1 MGDHD
6 TQGLVA
12 KIARAWGPALAVL
25 VPALGTIVLGIAV
38 LAGWATGRR
47 QWLVP
52 VEGGTSMVAS
62 TAFGFVVAGI
72 GLLAAYLR
80 SPRARA
86 VRLGSGVLLMA
97 LAALVAVAR
106 VLDVQLFIDF
116 PQLHAMVD
124 TSGAATG
131 RMSPPSA
138 FAFFLTGA
146 LLLVFDRPTNRV
158 GALGVQATAGVLL
171 AVAAASLVA
180 FDVAPESLLPQYRST
195 LMAASTAAAFIA
207 IGVALLALIARS
219 PWYEAVYAHREDEK
233 ILILTTGIFVLVF
246 ISLAAAAFAAMQR
259 QLQGTLQG
267 ALTQA
272 VADRSAILENILG
285 NRVTRASIVATR
297 PTLQELLA
305 QWEGDGDGRLRDRL
319 HDEAVSYLASG
330 FRAVAFL
337 DENGRAVA
345 QAGSLEEDPSVAVP
359 IRGQRSEATLMWS
372 QAFILRV
379 YAPVFH
385 RGAWVGTALSE
396 QELDLL
402 GRLQFEVD
410 ELGSSAEWLL
420 CSAQGAQAACF
431 PQRFERT
438 PRVLA
443 RPAQGPALPM
453 ELALA
458 GRRGVGNAFDY
469 RGERV
474 IAGYAPVGSSG
485 LGIVLKLGIEEFYS
499 PLREQLGQWARWF
512 VAMSLLGAL
521 LISSQVRP
529 VAQRLVHSEN
539 LARNRAEALARSERA
554 LREIYAAL
562 GDGILV
568 LSAEGTIEFLNPAAE
583 RIFGYPP
590 GDLVGRNVSVLI
602 PEQLREANAASTRRF
617 VEEGTSNVVGL
628 RGLVYPALRRD
639 GTSFDLEYSLSPM
652 GTPGEQRLVAVVR
665 DVSERTALDRLKSEF
680 IATVS
685 HELRTPLTSLV
696 GSLEILRESKL
707 PAMERGFLDMASRN
721 AERLATLVDD
731 VIDSERIESGAL
743 KFEPARFGLA
753 AFLREAVQLNQSY
766 ASAHQVFF
774 HLEEPVPQATLEADR
789 GRVMQVMAN
798 LLSNA
803 AKFSRAGEE
812 VRVRATLRGSR
823 VRVEVIDRGQ
833 GIPEEF
839 KPRVFQKFAQA
850 DASDSREK
858 GGTGLGLAICKAIV
872 ERSGGTIGFESRPGE
887 GTTFWFELPESGP

>member
-1 MGDHD
+1 M
-6 TQGLVA
+6 
-12 KIARAWGPALAVL
+12 
-25 VPALGTIVLGIAV
+25 
-38 LAGWATGRR
+38 
-47 QWLVP
+47 
-52 VEGGTSMVAS
+52 
-62 TAFGFVVAGI
+62 
-72 GLLAAYLR
+72 
-80 SPRARA
+80 
-86 VRLGSGVLLMA
+86 
-97 LAALVAVAR
+97 
-106 VLDVQLFIDF
+106 
-116 PQLHAMVD
+116 
-124 TSGAATG
+124 
-131 RMSPPSA
+131 
-138 FAFFLTGA
+138 
-146 LLLVFDRPTNRV
+146 
-158 GALGVQATAGVLL
+158 AGVLL
-171 AVAAASLVA
+171 VVAIASLVA
-180 FDVAPESLLPQYRST
+180 FDVAPESLLPRYRSS
-195 LMAASTAAAFIA
+195 LMAAPTAVAFIA
-207 IGVALLALIARS
+207 IGVALLGLIARS
-219 PWYEAVYAHREDEK
+219 PWYEAVYVRREDEK
-233 ILILTTGIFVLVF
+233 ILILTTAIFVLVF

-297 PTLQELLA
+297 PALQQLLA
-305 QWEGDGDGRLRDRL
+305 QWEGEGDEPLRERL
-319 HDEAVSYLASG
+319 HGEAVSYLTAG
-330 FRAVAFL
+330 FRGLAFL
-337 DENGRAVA
+337 DEHGRPIA
-345 QAGSLEEDPSVAVP
+345 QAGVLEEQPSVAVP
-359 IRGQRSEATLMWS
+359 IRGQRAEVTLLWNEA
-372 QAFILRV
+372 FVLRV
-379 YAPVFH
+379 HAPVFH
-385 RGAWVGTALSE
+385 GATWVGTAVSE

-402 GRLQFEVD
+402 ARLQFEVD
-410 ELGSSAEWLL
+410 ELGDTAEWLL
-420 CSAQGAQAACF
+420 CSAQGAQQTCF
-431 PQRFERT
+431 PQRFERA

-443 RPAQGPALPM
+443 RSPEGALLPM
-453 ELALA
+453 DHALA
-458 GRRGVGNAFDY
+458 GRRGVGNASDY

-474 IAGYAPVGSSG
+474 IASYGPVGSSG
-485 LGIVLKLGIEEFYS
+485 LGIVLKLGIEEFYA
-499 PLREQLGQWARWF
+499 PLRDQLGQWARWF
-512 VAMSLLGAL
+512 VAMALLAAL

-539 LARNRAEALARSERA
+539 LARNRADALARSERA

-568 LSAEGTIEFLNPAAE
+568 LSADGTIEFLNPAAE

-590 GDLVGRNVSVLI
+590 GDLVGRNVSVLM
-602 PEQLREANAASTRRF
+602 PERLRDANAASTRRF

-628 RGLVYPALRRD
+628 RGLVHPALRRD
-639 GTSFDLEYSLSPM
+639 GTSFDLEYSLAPM
-652 GTPGEQRLVAVVR
+652 STSGEQRLVAVLR
-665 DVSERTALDRLKSEF
+665 DVSERTALERLKGEF

-696 GSLEILRESKL
+696 GSLEILRESEL
-707 PAMERGFLDMASRN
+707 PVMERGFLDMASRN

-774 HLEEPVPQATLEADR
+774 YLEEPVPEATLEADR

-823 VRVEVIDRGQ
+823 VRVAVADRGQ

-872 ERSGGTIGFESRPGE
+872 ERSGGTIGYESRPGE
-887 GTTFWFELPESGP
+887 GTTFWFELPESEP